1 MLLVKWRE
9 RGLELHIEAKVNHT
23 NSCVY
28 VPVRVSVC
36 VRVCVRTY
44 ESVCVCVCGEDSSR
58 LAIKFM

>member
-44 ESVCVCVCGEDSSR
+44 ESVCVCVCVW
-58 LAIKFM
+58 